1 MEVSLNNSLSKVINP
16 LEEKIFEAEKLNILT
31 EIKKVKSAL
40 QEAYSNFDYVADSL
54 LVDYYTYQIKA
65 YEAKFEYLIKQAKT
79 MGICEI

>member
-1 MEVSLNNSLSKVINP
+1 MEVSLNNSLSKVITP
-16 LEEKIFEAEKLNILT
+16 LEEKIWASERANILT

>member
-1 MEVSLNNSLSKVINP
+1 MEISLNNSLSKMINP
-16 LEEKIFEAEKLNILT
+16 LEEKLLEAEKLNILM